1 MKIKKNKTAL
11 FAILISIIISI
22 CYLYYDLYLNS
33 ITDFFVALINIIIIS
48 TLLFVV
54 YYFLFKLIEKKCKEK
69 YNISDLVHYTHNNTI
84 GEVIEDGDTYVIIK
98 TKINKHLVTRIK

>member
-1 MKIKKNKTAL
+1 MKIKTAL
-11 FAILISIIISI
+11 FAILISIISI

-33 ITDFFVALINIIIIS
+33 TTDFLAALISIIIIS

-54 YYFLFKLIEKKCKEK
+54 YYFLVKSIEKKSKEK
-69 YNISDLVHYTHNNTI
+69 YNIGDLVRYTHNNPI
-84 GEVIEDGDTYVIIK
+84 GEIVEDGDTYVIVK